1 MILINFGQNITS
13 DKMYL
18 KLQAKFLHSVFSTD
32 HLKQIT
38 VNKINC

>member
-18 KLQAKFLHSVFSTD
+18 KLQAKFLHSVFFNWSFKTND
-32 HLKQIT
+32 SE
-38 VNKINC
+38 